1 MKRIA
6 AAVFALVFALG
17 ATAAARAAD
26 ITDSDRAAIQALIT
40 DQIHAFQ
47 RDDGAGAYAD
57 ASPTLQSIFTNPDAF
72 MAMVKNGYAPVYR
85 PQSVTF
91 GDIVDSDAGP
101 LQKVFVTGPDGK
113 SYLAVYTLE
122 HEPDGTW
129 KINGCSIV
137 DDDSPSI

>member
-26 ITDSDRAAIQALIT
+26 ISDSDRAAIQALIT

-47 RDDGAGAYAD
+47 RDDGSTAYAD
-57 ASPTLQSIFTNPDAF
+57 ASPTIQSIFSSPDAF